1 MSKMVWDLLQCNL
14 NILQWKFIK
23 LFGPS
28 KETGQVGLSLD
39 VIPKKFLISFSTAFK
54 KRYVQEDLL

>member
-39 VIPKKFLISFSTAFK
+39 VIPKRVSYFFQYCL
-54 KRYVQEDLL
+54 